1 MFICDFLLSEMP
13 KEIELNNSER
23 KIVFNLR
30 NEGKSVKYI
39 YKMFNRCLQTMHK
52 VIKGANIVDN
62 TENIPR
68 RDPQNL

>member
-1 MFICDFLLSEMP
+1 MVGCDFLLSEMP
-13 KEIELNNSER
+13 KEKELTNSKR

-39 YKMFNRCLQTMHK
+39 NGMFNRSHK
-52 VIKGANIVDN
+52 TIHNVIKEANLVGN

-68 RDPQNL
+68 KVPQNL